1 MASYKIK
8 SGDTVSQIAK
18 RMGVRVQD
26 IVSANP
32 NLKDVNKISVGQ
44 SLKIPAAKTGKN
56 KGSQGP
62 YGRVSQTEMN
72 MMRGKGDEYTRGV
85 RAKMKAGA
93 ETSATPKEKAKLGN
107 RLVGSSL
114 SPAATAKAKAKRD
127 AMPLPKSKPKK
138 KPTPVSSKTGSSLS
152 ATAMAKAKALKNAPA
167 KKPTA
172 KATKTGSSLSA
183 TAMAKAKALKA
194 KAVEKQVKTA
204 AKQSRRKGR
213 KDRA

>member
-32 NLKDVNKISVGQ
+32 DLGNVNKIRVGQ

-62 YGRVSQTEMN
+62 YGRTSKVEMSL
-72 MMRGKGDEYTRGV
+72 MGKDGEAYTRGV

-93 ETSATPKEKAKLGN
+93 ETTPTPKKAK
-107 RLVGSSL
+107 
-114 SPAATAKAKAKRD
+114 ATKDAKSGRSAMLAKAKAKK
-127 AMPLPKSKPKK
+127 AAELPKKKKAANNKKMALPKTLPKSKPKK
-138 KPTPVSSKTGSSLS
+138 TAAAAKPKKELTAVQKKSRAFFSKLGKEL
-152 ATAMAKAKALKNAPA
+152 MRKGPA
-167 KKPTA
+167 KSR
-172 KATKTGSSLSA
+172 KT
-183 TAMAKAKALKA
+183 
-194 KAVEKQVKTA
+194 
-204 AKQSRRKGR
+204 
-213 KDRA
+213 

>member
-1 MASYKIK
+1 MASYKVK

-32 NLKDVNKISVGQ
+32 NLKDVNKIRVGQ

-93 ETSATPKEKAKLGN
+93 ETTPTPKKAKSTKDAKSGRSAVL
-107 RLVGSSL
+107 
-114 SPAATAKAKAKRD
+114 AKAKAKRD

-138 KPTPVSSKTGSSLS
+138 KMALPKPKPK
-152 ATAMAKAKALKNAPA
+152 AKAKP
-167 KKPTA
+167 KKELTA
-172 KATKTGSSLSA
+172 VQKK
-183 TAMAKAKALKA
+183 
-194 KAVEKQVKTA
+194 
-204 AKQSRRKGR
+204 SRAFFSKLGKELMRKGPKSR
-213 KDRA
+213 KS

>member
-32 NLKDVNKISVGQ
+32 DLGNVNKIRVGQ

-62 YGRVSQTEMN
+62 YGRTSKVEMSL
-72 MMRGKGDEYTRGV
+72 MGKDGEAYTRGV

-93 ETSATPKEKAKLGN
+93 ETTPTPKKAK
-107 RLVGSSL
+107 
-114 SPAATAKAKAKRD
+114 ATKDAKSGRSAMLAKAKAKK
-127 AMPLPKSKPKK
+127 AAELAKKKKAANNKKMALPKTLPKSKPKK
-138 KPTPVSSKTGSSLS
+138 TAAAAKPKKELTAVQKKSRAFFSKLGKEL
-152 ATAMAKAKALKNAPA
+152 MRKGPA
-167 KKPTA
+167 KSR
-172 KATKTGSSLSA
+172 KT
-183 TAMAKAKALKA
+183 
-194 KAVEKQVKTA
+194 
-204 AKQSRRKGR
+204 
-213 KDRA
+213 

>member
-1 MASYKIK
+1 MASYKVK

-32 NLKDVNKISVGQ
+32 NLKDVNKIRVGQ

-85 RAKMKAGA
+85 RVKMKAGA
-93 ETSATPKEKAKLGN
+93 ETTPTPKKAK
-107 RLVGSSL
+107 
-114 SPAATAKAKAKRD
+114 ATKDAKSGRSAMLAKAKAKRD

-152 ATAMAKAKALKNAPA
+152 TTAMAKAKALKDA
-167 KKPTA
+167 KSLPKSKPTKPVDK
-172 KATKTGSSLSA
+172 KATIKA
-183 TAMAKAKALKA
+183 RMARLD
-194 KAVEKQVKTA
+194 A
-204 AKQSRRKGR
+204 ANKRNRRG
-213 KDRA
+213 